1 MKNFDIFKEK
11 GYHAAEK
18 LLDLKT
24 RPPVIYT
31 NGDEVAGGIFKYALS
46 RNYTIPDDLAILGQE
61 NQPIGTGLDISTVD
75 HQLIKVGET
84 AFDLA
89 IAKSREKVKI
99 PYVLIQRSSV

>member
-11 GYHAAEK
+11 GYHASEK

-24 RPPVIYT
+24 RPPAIYA
-31 NGDEVAGGIFKYALS
+31 NAGGIFKYALS

-61 NQPIGTGLDISTVD
+61 NQPIGIGLDISTVD

-84 AFDLA
+84 AFGLPLPNQGEKL
-89 IAKSREKVKI
+89 KSLM
-99 PYVLIQRSSV
+99 Y